1 MARAEHERGR
11 GRISAIDKL
20 PEWADEARAWAF
32 EQLKERK
39 LTQTEILDG
48 FNDRLR
54 AASLAQ
60 DATAEP
66 PQISRS
72 AFNRTAMAIAQHG
85 RRLQETRAI
94 AAVLA
99 PKLDQAGDT
108 SVTLMVAETIKTLIF
123 EMLSNAGELRADG
136 DTAEMLMMTARALN
150 AAEQARKISAEGRR
164 KIEAELATKASKAI
178 DEVARTKGL
187 SETTVAAIKSKS
199 LGIETSGR
207 KP

>member
-1 MARAEHERGR
+1 MARVEHERGR

-39 LTQTEILDG
+39 LTQIEILDG

-54 AASLAQ
+54 AASLAE
-60 DATAEP
+60 DATADP

-72 AFNRTAMAIAQHG
+72 AFNRTAMAIAIHG

-99 PKLDQAGDT
+99 PKLEQAGDA

-150 AAEQARKISAEGRR
+150 QAEGARKISAESRR
-164 KIEAELATKASKAI
+164 KIEAELVSKASKAI
-178 DEVARTKGL
+178 DQVAKTKGL
-187 SETTVAAIKSKS
+187 TDETVKAIKSKI
-199 LGIETSGR
+199 LGIDTSGA